1 MIENSLKDDADI
13 ELFVMRKDYYDSRDD
28 EE

>member
-13 ELFVMRKDYYDSRDD
+13 ELFVKRKDYYDSGDD